1 MEYRPVAG
9 IRAFRH
15 FMRLIFMFSTLR
27 LIGLVGPFAI
37 LALFGFGSCTE
48 RNRPSATRPP
58 LTVPHGPTAKAVLGA
73 GCFWCVEAMYEQVP
87 GVVSVVSGYA
97 GGPEKNPTY
106 DAVSS
111 GRTGHA
117 EVVEIEYDPA
127 VVSYSALLE
136 FFWKTHDPT
145 DGRGVAPDFG
155 PQYRSIILYGNDAE
169 RAAAESARDAE
180 AKRRGKPIATELV
193 ALDRFYPAEDYHQD
207 YVWKNPGQGYV
218 RAVAI
223 PKLRKLGLKTP

>member
-1 MEYRPVAG
+1 MKHSSAIRTLLPCLAALLVAFGCVDRPA
-9 IRAFRH
+9 
-15 FMRLIFMFSTLR
+15 
-27 LIGLVGPFAI
+27 
-37 LALFGFGSCTE
+37 
-48 RNRPSATRPP
+48 PSVERPP
-58 LTVPHGPTAKAVLGA
+58 LTKAAGPTAKAVVGA

-127 VVSYSALLE
+127 VVTYAALID

-155 PQYRSIILYGNDAE
+155 PQYRSIILYGSDAE
-169 RAAAESARDAE
+169 RTTAEAARDAE
-180 AKRRGKPIATELV
+180 AKRRGKPIATEIA
-193 ALDRFYPAEDYHQD
+193 ALDRFHPAEDYHQD
-207 YVWKNPGQGYV
+207 YVWKNPTQGYV

-223 PKLRKLGLKTP
+223 PKLKKLGLKTP

>member
-1 MEYRPVAG
+1 VAALLAAAGCVDRPA
-9 IRAFRH
+9 
-15 FMRLIFMFSTLR
+15 
-27 LIGLVGPFAI
+27 
-37 LALFGFGSCTE
+37 
-48 RNRPSATRPP
+48 PSAERPP
-58 LTVPHGPTAKAVLGA
+58 LTKAAGPTAKAVVGA

-106 DAVSS
+106 ESVSG

-127 VVSYSALLE
+127 VVSYSALIA

-155 PQYRSIILYGNDAE
+155 PQYRSIILYGGDAE
-169 RAAAESARDAE
+169 RATAESARDAE
-180 AKRRGKPIATELV
+180 ATRRGKPIATEIV

-207 YVWKNPGQGYV
+207 YVWKNPTQGYV

-223 PKLRKLGLKTP
+223 PKLKKLGLKMP

>member
-1 MEYRPVAG
+1 MISSIFPFRIVQSFIAT
-9 IRAFRH
+9 AFA
-15 FMRLIFMFSTLR
+15 
-27 LIGLVGPFAI
+27 LVGA
-37 LALFGFGSCTE
+37 AGCSE
-48 RNRPSATRPP
+48 RSVPAADRPP
-58 LTVPHGPTAKAVLGA
+58 LVTPKGPTARAVVGA

-97 GGPEKNPTY
+97 GGPEVNPTY
-106 DAVSS
+106 EAVSN

-127 VVSYSALLE
+127 VTTYAALLD

-155 PQYRSIILYGNDAE
+155 PQYRSIILPANDAE
-169 RAAAESARDAE
+169 RGIAE
-180 AKRRGKPIATELV
+180 AAKEAEVPRRGKPIATEIAMLEH
-193 ALDRFYPAEDYHQD
+193 FYPAEEYHQD
-207 YVWKNPGQGYV
+207 YVWRNPTQRYV

-223 PKLRKLGLKTP
+223 PKLKKLGLKTP